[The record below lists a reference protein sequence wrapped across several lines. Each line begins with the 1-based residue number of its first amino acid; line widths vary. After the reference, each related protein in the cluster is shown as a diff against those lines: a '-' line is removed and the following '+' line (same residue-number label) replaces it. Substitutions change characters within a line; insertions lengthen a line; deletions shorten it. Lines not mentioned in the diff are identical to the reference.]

1 MVILAVFAL
10 NIAQPGMVLSH
21 VGKFS
26 FILIVAGFACQN
38 CTHEPSSEE
47 KASSIREATLTQE

>member
-10 NIAQPGMVLSH
+10 NIAQPGMVLFH

-26 FILIVAGFACQN
+26 FVLIVAGFACQN